1 MVLPKEGDYIAIQS
15 FKHNGLLH
23 RTWKESMVLKVSE
36 DILIGGNNH
45 TLVTE
50 SDRHRWI
57 TREPAII
64 YFHKHYWFNVIAM
77 IRETGVVY
85 YCNLASPYVIDREA
99 LKYID
104 YDLDVKVFAN
114 GEKRLLDLNEYEEN
128 KRKWHYSKTTDEI
141 LKYNVKVLVYW
152 INHQLGPFSKEFIDI
167 WYGRYIELLHK

>member
-1 MVLPKEGDYIAIQS
+1 MKLPKEGDYIAIQS
-15 FKHNGLLH
+15 FKHNGILH

-50 SDRHRWI
+50 SDHHRWV

-64 YFHKHYWFNVIAM
+64 YFHRRYWFNVIAM
-77 IRETGVVY
+77 IRDTGVVY
-85 YCNLASPYVIDREA
+85 YCNIASPYVIDREA

-104 YDLDVKVFAN
+104 YDLDVKVFAD

-128 KRKWHYSKTTDEI
+128 KRRWHYSSTTDKI
-141 LKYNVKVLVYW
+141 LKHNVKVLVYW

-167 WYGRYIELLHK
+167 WYGRYMEMLHD